1 MDQQNDLAKI
11 MMQKQR
17 LNKKLSNTVD
27 QADVNAYKN
36 INRELEDLQTN
47 STAKEIIIKDMR
59 QQWREKSKQLLIKT
73 NNINDDFKDIL
84 S

>member
-1 MDQQNDLAKI
+1 

-59 QQWREKSKQLLIKT
+59 Q
-73 NNINDDFKDIL
+73 
-84 S
+84 